1 MKKVISIAL
10 IAMLVVA
17 MVGCSQ
23 SQPTATTA
31 APSQAPAQT
40 TAAPQTEAPATTAAA
55 LSGTVA
61 TDGSTSMEKV
71 IGALG
76 EAFME
81 ANPGVNFTY
90 NPTGSGS
97 GITAVSEGRCD
108 IGLSS
113 RALKDEEVAS
123 GLVGTVL
130 AYDGIAIIVNPA
142 NTVEDLDIET
152 IAKIYTGEITNW
164 KDVGGN
170 DAEIVLIGREAGS
183 GTRSGF
189 EELTGTEDKCKY
201 RQELTSTGDVIT
213 AVAQNPDAIGYASLA
228 SVKDSVKALKVAGVT
243 PSEETVKD
251 GSYLIQRPFVL
262 VTKEGVELSP
272 VAQAFFDYATK
283 GEANDIITASGV
295 VPANG

>member
-17 MVGCSQ
+17 MAGCSQ
-23 SQPTATTA
+23 SQPAATTA
-31 APSQAPAQT
+31 APAETPAQT
-40 TAAPQTEAPATTAAA
+40 TAAPQTEAPAA

-81 ANPGVNFTY
+81 ANSGVNFTY

-113 RALKDEEVAS
+113 RALKDSEVAS

-130 AYDGIAIIVNPA
+130 AYDGIAVIVNPA

-164 KDVGGN
+164 SEVGGA
-170 DAEIVLIGREAGS
+170 DAEIVLVGREAGS

-189 EELTGTEDKCKY
+189 EELTETVDKCKY

-213 AVAQNPDAIGYASLA
+213 AVSQNPDAIGYASLA

-243 PSEETVKD
+243 PTEETVKD

-262 VTKEGVELSP
+262 VTKEGVELTP

-283 GEANDIITASGV
+283 GQANDIITASGV